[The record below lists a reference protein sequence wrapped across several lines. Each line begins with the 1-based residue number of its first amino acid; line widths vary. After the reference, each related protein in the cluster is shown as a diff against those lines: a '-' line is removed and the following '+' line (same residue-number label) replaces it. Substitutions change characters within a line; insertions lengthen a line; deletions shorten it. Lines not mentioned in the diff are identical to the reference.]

1 MKALQKNGF
10 FIIKNLV
17 PLELITQSLNDI
29 ISKISKLSQELGVST
44 SDYLNCT
51 GRWGTSSQVTRIA
64 VSYTHLNL
72 SQKPEDIYS

>member
-51 GRWGTSSQVTRIA
+51 GRWGT
-64 VSYTHLNL
+64 
-72 SQKPEDIYS
+72 

>member
-51 GRWGTSSQVTRIA
+51 GRWGTSSQV
-64 VSYTHLNL
+64 N
-72 SQKPEDIYS
+72 